1 MQGVEIPETVI
12 DKIKDFRVHL
22 KSLHVI
28 LDDAEDGTS
37 QEVREEFSKL
47 IVFFIRNSSH
57 LIEGN
62 RLWKVGQILLETCI
76 DLHRELLSLHL
87 LSNVRVDEVLDD
99 IRVQD
104 LARDLRLDITAGRS
118 L

>member
-1 MQGVEIPETVI
+1 MQGVEIPETFI

-22 KSLHVI
+22 KSLHII

-37 QEVREEFSKL
+37 KEVREKFSKL

-62 RLWKVGQILLETCI
+62 RLWKGSQILLKTCI
-76 DLHRELLSLHL
+76 DLHSELFSLHL